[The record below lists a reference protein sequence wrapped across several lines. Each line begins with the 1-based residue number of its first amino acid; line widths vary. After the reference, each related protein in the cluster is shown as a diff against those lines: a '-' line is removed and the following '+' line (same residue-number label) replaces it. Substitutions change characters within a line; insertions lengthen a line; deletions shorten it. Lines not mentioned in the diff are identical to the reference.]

1 MGLIPETV
9 IGVSIL
15 VRLFYYSLNQKIKQM
30 TNTKVIVLNAN
41 VISRASDI
49 EQLLVLSFMKD
60 INKNLLSIQ
69 KAKAEIY
76 AILYQYAEGNE
87 VFDEVSANN

>member
-1 MGLIPETV
+1 
-9 IGVSIL
+9 
-15 VRLFYYSLNQKIKQM
+15 M

-41 VISRASDI
+41 VISKASDM
-49 EQLLVLSFMKD
+49 EQLLVLSFMRD

-76 AILYQYAEGNE
+76 AILSQYAEGND
-87 VFDEVSANN
+87 VFDETMFTNN